1 MALGNGAELTWLGH
15 GSWLL
20 TTPRGT
26 RVVIDPWFTGNPAA
40 STSAEEIGDIDVLLL
55 SHGHSDHIG
64 DAAAMAEKGSPS
76 AVLAL
81 VELGG
86 YLERKGVQN
95 IVAYNKGG
103 TVEAAGVRFTMVPA
117 SHSSSMLEDDG
128 TYIYLGDPV
137 GYVITLEDGF
147 RIYFAGD
154 TSVSSEMEL
163 IGRMYKP
170 DVAVLPIG
178 GFYTMDPFQ
187 AAEAVRLLGVRKV
200 VPMHYGTFPALAGT
214 PDQLRSEAS
223 DVEGLEVL
231 DVKPGETVR

>member
-1 MALGNGAELTWLGH
+1 
-15 GSWLL
+15 
-20 TTPRGT
+20 
-26 RVVIDPWFTGNPAA
+26 VVIDPWFTGNPAA
-40 STSAEEIGDIDVLLL
+40 TTTADELGSFDVLLL
-55 SHGHSDHIG
+55 THGHSDHIG
-64 DAAAMAEKGSPS
+64 DVAAVVERGSPS
-76 AVLAL
+76 AVLTL

-86 YLERKGVQN
+86 YLERKGIQN
-95 IVAYNKGG
+95 ITAYNKGG
-103 TVEAAGVRFTMVPA
+103 TVEAAGIRFTMVPA

-154 TSVSSEMEL
+154 TSVSNEMQL

-200 VPMHYGTFPALAGT
+200 IPTHYGTFDLLAGT

-231 DVKPGETVR
+231 DVKPGETVK